1 MCCVVFCAT
10 DKLTVVDSET
20 AYRSRSPS
28 PGVQDA
34 CRTPAG
40 SEGLARG
47 ATRWR
52 FPTTLGTAGEGGG
65 GASVTLSLRGL
76 WWWWVGGLTSAAL
89 DELGPLV
96 GSAEGRHAD
105 LVEAA
110 GGQRGQA
117 VAPHLAGQRHR
128 GDDPGIVE
136 EQRDLR
142 EEGEEEAEPGRG
154 WGQ

>member
-1 MCCVVFCAT
+1 MVVG
-10 DKLTVVDSET
+10 
-20 AYRSRSPS
+20 R
-28 PGVQDA
+28 
-34 CRTPAG
+34 
-40 SEGLARG
+40 
-47 ATRWR
+47 
-52 FPTTLGTAGEGGG
+52 
-65 GASVTLSLRGL
+65 
-76 WWWWVGGLTSAAL
+76 GLTSAAL

-117 VAPHLAGQRHR
+117 VAPHLVGQRHR

-136 EQRDLR
+136 EQRDLQ
-142 EEGEEEAEPGRG
+142 EGGEEEEEPGRG